1 MKRFVAW
8 GMLVLTMAFAF
19 AVQAGKKAGYIDYE
33 EYRLDNG
40 LRVVLSVDKSVPI
53 VAVNI
58 WYHVGSAHEEDGR
71 SGFAHLFEHMMFE
84 GSENVAKR
92 EHSDLIHKAGGNL
105 NATTNEDRTMYYEI
119 VPANQL
125 NMVLWLEADRMRALA
140 VTSETFENQRSA
152 VKEERLMRV
161 DNQPYSAA
169 LLTSD
174 TLAYDFKPYS
184 HTVIGKM
191 VDLDAAEV
199 GDVQRFFDNYY
210 SPNNA
215 VLVVVGDIDK
225 KKTKKMIETY
235 FGEIPRGPDVAPI
248 SGVEPPHTA
257 ERRITLEDKNANVPA
272 VFINYM
278 IPPHLHEDSPAL
290 DLLGSILT
298 DGESSRMYIRLVKEE
313 QVAVVVFGGADS
325 RKGPS
330 VFKFVAAANVGL
342 DIGDCEKLIYEELD
356 RLVSEGISAE
366 GRGDSTLRLL
376 SRRSVRREHRSGQV
390 HGRYEGRHYARGQ
403 QILRCRKPDSRYCQ
417 SRVGRGLLSDRNRY
431 TLGGKNEEHT
441 EEDRGYELENK
452 DNLRSDRGDDAAVV
466 RRDGS
471 CGRASAGTREGKE
484 TVVPGIQGI

>member
-119 VPANQL
+119 VPANHL

-366 GRGDSTLRLL
+366 ELDKAKIQFKSGFIMGRETAMDKA
-376 SRRSVRREHRSGQV
+376 EAIQ
-390 HGRYEGRHYARGQ
+390 HYAFYHDDLSGVNTDLDKYMAVTKED
-403 QILRCRKPDSRYCQ
+403 IM
-417 SRVGRGLLSDRNRY
+417 RVANKYFAAENR
-431 TLGGKNEEHT
+431 
-441 EEDRGYELENK
+441 
-452 DNLRSDRGDDAAVV
+452 
-466 RRDGS
+466 
-471 CGRASAGTREGKE
+471 
-484 TVVPGIQGI
+484 TVVIANPASGGGS